1 MVIVAIRDLVIHFV
15 STRIPQHEKHCK
27 MKLTHGLCKIGLPAL
42 WLSLVASYVA
52 APCKLIEESSFTMAL
67 FACQSLEGLPAEL
80 PTLTLVFCLVLS
92 LVLVP
97 GTVLTVSSLQ
107 WNFLLHSV
115 GIITLA
121 ACIVKTFLLKV
132 MKPNLVL
139 KESLVFTGIVTGR
152 AAAIYL
158 GMMLLGN
165 LQAVYSIRLAWIRL
179 PQPHCLSPGRGLV
192 GTGHEHF
199 TLAGVWLLLPSE
211 GWMVWG
217 VAGLLASGSQL

>member
-1 MVIVAIRDLVIHFV
+1 MFALASFGSSKVHSQQLVEKKSWGETPALTSLFPQDSNSSHTNTQSTLFCALNLSVDLLEVWSQVFDRFYGRIIVVIVAIRDLVIHFV

-80 PTLTLVFCLVLS
+80 PTLTLVFCLVLC

-107 WNFLLHSV
+107 W
-115 GIITLA
+115 
-121 ACIVKTFLLKV
+121 
-132 MKPNLVL
+132 
-139 KESLVFTGIVTGR
+139 E
-152 AAAIYL
+152 
-158 GMMLLGN
+158 
-165 LQAVYSIRLAWIRL
+165 
-179 PQPHCLSPGRGLV
+179 LS
-192 GTGHEHF
+192 
-199 TLAGVWLLLPSE
+199 
-211 GWMVWG
+211 
-217 VAGLLASGSQL
+217 AS